1 MVRHPATDVRPGF
14 VSGAGSRRP
23 LMAET
28 RVMGNTNPAEK
39 RIPVFGDAS
48 GKTQYAEN
56 TLGVFMDRLSRGI
69 SI

>member
-28 RVMGNTNPAEK
+28 RVDE
-39 RIPVFGDAS
+39 
-48 GKTQYAEN
+48 QYQ
-56 TLGVFMDRLSRGI
+56 SRGKAD
-69 SI
+69 SGFFAMH